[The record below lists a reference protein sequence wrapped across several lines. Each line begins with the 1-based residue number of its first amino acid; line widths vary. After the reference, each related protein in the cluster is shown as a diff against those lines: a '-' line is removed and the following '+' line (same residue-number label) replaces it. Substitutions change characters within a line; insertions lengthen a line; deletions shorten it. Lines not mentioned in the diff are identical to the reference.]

1 MDDNRDESMY
11 WTDALAPYVEDAEV
25 EARFPLRAA
34 NGYGHMWSKPILG
47 RMDAHRRKR
56 VEEYLKNNSDSS

>member
-1 MDDNRDESMY
+1 MDDNKDEKMNEKMD
-11 WTDALAPYVEDAEV
+11 WLAESF
-25 EARFPLRAA
+25 EAKYPLRAY

-56 VEEYLKNNSDSS
+56 VEEYFKNNSDSS

>member
-11 WTDALAPYVEDAEV
+11 WTDAEV
-25 EARFPLRAA
+25 EARFPLRAY

-56 VEEYLKNNSDSS
+56 VAAYFAERDAARRSSSDSA